1 MNQEFV
7 DKQSQ
12 LEMNKYTQYELDLFR
27 SLILNNRD
35 NFFNNIKVSDRII
48 EEHEKILWKD
58 FLLYFKRAFE
68 AEIGGMYTPKIGYI
82 LRELLHID
90 QELHVRKGIQ
100 LTFREWLQLNKIDF

>member
-7 DKQSQ
+7 NKQSQ
-12 LEMNKYTQYELDLFR
+12 LERNKYTQYELDLFR
-27 SLILNNRD
+27 RLIINNRD
-35 NFFNNIKVSDRII
+35 KFFKDIKVSDRII

-68 AEIGGMYTPKIGYI
+68 SEIGGMYTPKIGYI

-100 LTFREWLQLNKIDF
+100 LTVAEWFELYN

>member
-12 LEMNKYTQYELDLFR
+12 LEMNKYTQYELNLFR
-27 SLILNNRD
+27 SLIINNRD

-48 EEHEKILWKD
+48 EEHDKLLWKD
-58 FLLYFKRAFE
+58 FLIYFKMVFTG
-68 AEIGGMYTPKIGYI
+68 EIGGMYTPKIGYI

-100 LTFREWLQLNKIDF
+100 LTFREWLELNKIDF

>member
-12 LEMNKYTQYELDLFR
+12 LERNKYTQYELDLFR
-27 SLILNNRD
+27 QLIINNRN
-35 NFFNNIKVSDRII
+35 NFFENIKVSDRII
-48 EEHEKILWKD
+48 EEHDKIMWKD

-68 AEIGGMYTPKIGYI
+68 AEIGGMYTPKIGYV

-100 LTFREWLQLNKIDF
+100 LTFKEWLELYS

>member
-48 EEHEKILWKD
+48 EEHDKLLWKD
-58 FLLYFKRAFE
+58 FLIYFKRVFE
-68 AEIGGMYTPKIGYI
+68 EEIGGMYTPKIGYI

-90 QELHVRKGIQ
+90 QELHVRKGMQ

>member
-27 SLILNNRD
+27 WLILNNRD
-35 NFFNNIKVSDRII
+35 KFFKNIMVSDRII

-58 FLLYFKRAFE
+58 FLIYFKKAFE
-68 AEIGGMYTPKIGYI
+68 AEIGGMYTPKIGYV

-90 QELHVRKGIQ
+90 QELHVKKGIH
-100 LTFREWLQLNKIDF
+100 LTVAEWFELYK